1 MQFPKIIQ
9 GGMGAGV
16 SNWRLAQTVSK
27 LGQLGVVSSTALDQI
42 MLRRLGD
49 GDPGDSMRIGFDM
62 FPFQQ
67 MAKRVWR
74 EYFVPGGKA
83 PEEPY
88 KTTPM
93 HTRSD
98 SRKLIELCIVSNFVE
113 VALARLGH
121 DNPVGI
127 NLLEKVQT
135 VHLPS
140 LYGAMLAGAGY
151 VLMGAGIPLHIP
163 GVLDL
168 LLLHQP
174 VEYKLAVAGA
184 PAEMNTQMRF
194 DPMDYME
201 ADLPALTRP
210 NFLAIISSNT
220 LATTM
225 VNRANGKVNG
235 FIVEKSTAG
244 GHNAPPRGKVQLS
257 DSGEPVYG
265 ERDQVNLATLRELGV
280 PFWLAGGYNTPEKL
294 REALEA
300 GAEGIQVGTIFE
312 FTQESGL
319 REDLKQGL
327 LDRIAASSAQVFTDP
342 LASPTGF
349 PFKVARLEGT
359 LSQPE
364 EYEARTRVC
373 DLGFL
378 REAYLTANDNIG
390 YRCPA
395 ESTAAYI
402 AKGGK
407 LEDTIGRKCLCN
419 ALLADVGYP
428 QVRRGDQVELA
439 LITAGD
445 GINDVASYVKPGQA
459 RYSARDVIDT
469 LLGNRPPHRESPE
482 TAPHPQTEIA

>member
-151 VLMGAGIPLHIP
+151 VLMGAGIPLHIFSCSTSPSSTNSPWP
-163 GVLDL
+163 G
-168 LLLHQP
+168 
-174 VEYKLAVAGA
+174 
-184 PAEMNTQMRF
+184 
-194 DPMDYME
+194 
-201 ADLPALTRP
+201 LP
-210 NFLAIISSNT
+210 
-220 LATTM
+220 
-225 VNRANGKVNG
+225 
-235 FIVEKSTAG
+235 
-244 GHNAPPRGKVQLS
+244 
-257 DSGEPVYG
+257 
-265 ERDQVNLATLRELGV
+265 
-280 PFWLAGGYNTPEKL
+280 
-294 REALEA
+294 
-300 GAEGIQVGTIFE
+300 
-312 FTQESGL
+312 
-319 REDLKQGL
+319 
-327 LDRIAASSAQVFTDP
+327 
-342 LASPTGF
+342 
-349 PFKVARLEGT
+349 
-359 LSQPE
+359 
-364 EYEARTRVC
+364 
-373 DLGFL
+373 
-378 REAYLTANDNIG
+378 
-390 YRCPA
+390 
-395 ESTAAYI
+395 
-402 AKGGK
+402 
-407 LEDTIGRKCLCN
+407 RK
-419 ALLADVGYP
+419 
-428 QVRRGDQVELA
+428 
-439 LITAGD
+439 
-445 GINDVASYVKPGQA
+445 
-459 RYSARDVIDT
+459 
-469 LLGNRPPHRESPE
+469 
-482 TAPHPQTEIA
+482 